1 MTYNFDPQQWYDR
14 EVRMLDRMLERG
26 EFDVQAHSA
35 AVEDL
40 DRRYDQ
46 MVDRLD
52 GTYRIQSS
60 PKSG

>member
-1 MTYNFDPQQWYDR
+1 MTYNFDPQQWYNR
-14 EVRMLDRMLERG
+14 EVRMLERMAERG
-26 EFDVQAHSA
+26 EIDAQAHSA
-35 AVEDL
+35 AVEEL

-52 GTYRIQSS
+52 GTYRIESS